1 MHWSARP
8 GHLTLLIQTCII
20 IITPGN
26 YSTWNKTDPQPWSLT
41 TIIWNKHSYLTT
53 NFDVLQDDSKNN
65 TMWLVSRGSG
75 QVRIWGWVSMS
86 LPVSVGRLHRGGAG
100 PIFYRQP
107 IRLKCIFY
115 RQPIRVKCIYQTNL
129 NILDMRLCILN
140 KSCHKIYCV
149 ICDISRL
156 LSRHFMTWCMHGDRF
171 WCFSRSKLNGPSMT
185 I

>member
-1 MHWSARP
+1 M
-8 GHLTLLIQTCII
+8 
-20 IITPGN
+20 
-26 YSTWNKTDPQPWSLT
+26 
-41 TIIWNKHSYLTT
+41 YLTT

-65 TMWLVSRGSG
+65 TMGLASRGSG

-86 LPVSVGRLHRGGAG
+86 LPVSVGRLDRGGAG

-107 IRLKCIFY
+107 IRRFKG
-115 RQPIRVKCIYQTNL
+115 VKCIYQSNL
-129 NILDMRLCILN
+129 NILDMRLCIIN

-156 LSRHFMTWCMHGDRF
+156 LSRPFMTWCMHGDRF

>member
-1 MHWSARP
+1 MIRKI
-8 GHLTLLIQTCII
+8 TLYYDYGIGEQ
-20 IITPGN
+20 
-26 YSTWNKTDPQPWSLT
+26 
-41 TIIWNKHSYLTT
+41 
-53 NFDVLQDDSKNN
+53 
-65 TMWLVSRGSG
+65 GSG
-75 QVRIWGWVSMS
+75 QVKIWGWVSMS
-86 LPVSVGRLHRGGAG
+86 LPVSVGRLDRGGAR

-129 NILDMRLCILN
+129 NILDMRLCNIT
-140 KSCHKIYCV
+140 KSCHKINCV

-156 LSRHFMTWCMHGDRF
+156 LSRPFMTRCMHSDRF